1 MNQKTNYENLLR
13 DASINVVKQI
23 LEQVAKNG
31 FNNKQHLY
39 ITFSVKHPNVQLS
52 DILKE
57 EFEDEMTIV
66 LQYEFWDLKV
76 DNNGFSVNL
85 AFESSNEHI
94 YVPFASLI
102 NINDPS
108 EDFNLNFIPNFDD
121 VKPQPQ
127 VTEKTQNN
135 KVISLD
141 LFRNK
146 H

>member
-1 MNQKTNYENLLR
+1 MSQKINYENLLR
-13 DASINVVKQI
+13 EASINVVKQI
-23 LEQVAKNG
+23 LELVSKNG

-39 ITFSVKHPNVQLS
+39 ITFSVKHPDVQIS

-57 EFEDEMTIV
+57 EFDEEMTIV

-76 DNNGFSVNL
+76 DDSGFSVNL
-85 AFESSNEHI
+85 AFENANEHI

-108 EDFNLNFIPNFDD
+108 EDFDLNFIPDFEV
-121 VKPQPQ
+121 VKSKQETKEP
-127 VTEKTQNN
+127 TNDS

-141 LFRNK
+141 SFRQK